1 MKHKKIKKLLPL
13 VFSVI
18 ICTFPVSAA
27 NENIALLNELQTVQT
42 EEEGSIEIE
51 LTDGGVGTTK
61 EDVVFEY
68 AKVADVV
75 DGEYELQDTY
85 QESGIDLNAI
95 GTAEQLEEVALELS
109 AYKTSDGSC
118 VTDADGKAII
128 KDLEVGVYLLYASE
142 HTRYDDITPLLIAI
156 LRGEKKREQ

>member
-13 VFSVI
+13 FFSVM

-27 NENIALLNELQTVQT
+27 NENIALLDELQTVQT

-75 DGEYELQDTY
+75 DGE
-85 QESGIDLNAI
+85 SM
-95 GTAEQLEEVALELS
+95 
-109 AYKTSDGSC
+109 SC
-118 VTDADGKAII
+118 WRLI
-128 KDLEVGVYLLYASE
+128 KEAG
-142 HTRYDDITPLLIAI
+142 
-156 LRGEKKREQ
+156 